1 MKIIC
6 LISLFVFTS
15 QISFSQDLKD
25 EINQILTNY
34 YGNSVEINLVKFE
47 LPSNLKKEIERTVQQ
62 KFYSSAVYL
71 YKVKKN
77 KKDKAY
83 AILDNVYGKSMPI
96 TFIVFFN
103 EAGVIEN
110 SEIVKYREQYG
121 GAVKNKNWNQQF
133 NGRNSESSYV
143 VGKDINSIS
152 GATISVNSVTKGVQK
167 LTILISEIIKNE

>member
-1 MKIIC
+1 MKIIFFTI
-6 LISLFVFTS
+6 LLVLTPQISLP
-15 QISFSQDLKD
+15 QDLKD
-25 EINQILTNY
+25 EINEILTNY

-47 LPSNLKKEIERTVQQ
+47 LPSKLKKEIEKTVQQ
-62 KFYSSAVYL
+62 KFYSSAVFL

-77 KKDKAY
+77 NKEKAY

-121 GAVKNKNWNQQF
+121 GAVKNKYWNEQF
-133 NGRNSESSYV
+133 NGRNSESSFV

-167 LTILISEIIKNE
+167 LSILISEIIKNE